1 MNLEA
6 LSIMVTPMVHNAF
19 QLNTLTHGTCFYFK
33 CLIGRELRSDHSKP
47 EQSPSTKC
55 PEFPL
60 GVGYL
65 RSKQTLHVHLSLVS
79 RQGKKYSKG
88 IPSASLSLW
97 PNFHIWFNAQPH
109 RGAKNFLLSPS
120 VPEAPT
126 LSSSVHGLAH
136 SWYTDT
142 HASKLTIHVK

>member
-47 EQSPSTKC
+47 GQSPSTKC
-55 PEFPL
+55 PEVPL

-65 RSKQTLHVHLSLVS
+65 RSKQTLHIHLSLVS
-79 RQGKKYSKG
+79 REGKKY
-88 IPSASLSLW
+88 
-97 PNFHIWFNAQPH
+97 
-109 RGAKNFLLSPS
+109 
-120 VPEAPT
+120 
-126 LSSSVHGLAH
+126 
-136 SWYTDT
+136 
-142 HASKLTIHVK
+142 